1 METRG
6 ALRSSPLPER
16 PLGGASS
23 RRGRPARS
31 GRPGRARRWG
41 GRGGVRGERRG
52 PRPRAPARAAVCGW
66 VPRRYRAVLPRAPW
80 GRGSSPWPLA
90 PPPSRLPVLPA
101 APRGGGG
108 AGEGGSG
115 GGVGGGSGRL
125 WWRPRVRSPL
135 GRPVRPPSV
144 RPFPPPPSRALRGA
158 VRPAGRG
165 GPAVSPGG
173 RLRARPPPVRA
184 RASGRVSGLGLSVGG
199 GRPPLPPGVA
209 RLGVRPQIRRG
220 DPLNLSILVSGGKE
234 TNEDSLSNGE

>member
-144 RPFPPPPSRALRGA
+144 RPFPPPPVPRPPRCRAPGRPWRAGRVPGGPSPGAPPPRTGACVGPRFRAGA
-158 VRPAGRG
+158 VGWRRAPAFAAGCGSFGCATSDQTWRPAEFKHI
-165 GPAVSPGG
+165 S
-173 RLRARPPPVRA
+173 
-184 RASGRVSGLGLSVGG
+184 
-199 GRPPLPPGVA
+199 
-209 RLGVRPQIRRG
+209 QRRKR
-220 DPLNLSILVSGGKE
+220 N
-234 TNEDSLSNGE
+234 